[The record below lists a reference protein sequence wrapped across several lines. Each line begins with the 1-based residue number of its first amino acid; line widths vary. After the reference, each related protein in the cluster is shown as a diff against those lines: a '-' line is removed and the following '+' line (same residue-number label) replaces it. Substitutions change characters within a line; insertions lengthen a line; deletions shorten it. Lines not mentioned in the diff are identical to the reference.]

1 MQFELQAKIVIN
13 VESSNIL
20 GITTSFLQS
29 LAPIFA
35 TMVSMVMFHYRD
47 EYEKKGR
54 IPFLLGLEAGAS
66 WSWKSKQGYNTIV
79 INSLFGKV
87 ILPNPV
93 VKIKRKDGSK
103 SSKVLGR
110 KLLEVSPFSQIPD
123 FMKELLGTLGGLM
136 SFRNVEKS
144 MKVFGIFK
152 VSLGSIWCSLQWS
165 AKALILKIKECDNSD
180 NTEQSIV
187 LETDGTGVASSKSG
201 KRGSEIKVLM
211 QRKAGKGLC
220 FLGVKVG
227 KYSSESDWKCLFD
240 DFKKKFSSLKKT
252 VKNCTLVADGD
263 STVIDVFNTLSIDA
277 VKTFQRCLWHIPH
290 QMKYMLWKDKVDVS
304 QKKEILA
311 LTYNAFLLRKSI
323 RLEEFENYIC
333 IKLARIEVLI
343 EKCKNLG
350 FFTCATF
357 LKNAKKI
364 LLRLVNLSKIIEILL

>member
-1 MQFELQAKIVIN
+1 M
-13 VESSNIL
+13 
-20 GITTSFLQS
+20 
-29 LAPIFA
+29 
-35 TMVSMVMFHYRD
+35 
-47 EYEKKGR
+47 
-54 IPFLLGLEAGAS
+54 
-66 WSWKSKQGYNTIV
+66 
-79 INSLFGKV
+79 
-87 ILPNPV
+87 
-93 VKIKRKDGSK
+93 
-103 SSKVLGR
+103 
-110 KLLEVSPFSQIPD
+110 
-123 FMKELLGTLGGLM
+123 
-136 SFRNVEKS
+136 
-144 MKVFGIFK
+144 
-152 VSLGSIWCSLQWS
+152 
-165 AKALILKIKECDNSD
+165 
-180 NTEQSIV
+180 
-187 LETDGTGVASSKSG
+187 ETDGTGVASSKSG

-323 RLEEFENYIC
+323 RLEEFENYIF

-343 EKCKNLG
+343 ERCKNLG

-357 LKNAKKI
+357 LKNAKKNTFTLGKSVKDNRNTSLTERAMRTI
-364 LLRLVNLSKIIEILL
+364 KQRTRYAVWSESGVENVVKIRLNHFYNQNSIGLYFHT